1 MVDSYQEE
9 AENVS
14 RILKIINMAVG
25 FKISHEI
32 VEAGKKILEAV
43 NNLEAQGYST
53 EINCIATIK
62 DKGRRV
68 NNEFCL
74 K

>member
-25 FKISHEI
+25 FKIRSHEI
-32 VEAGKKILEAV
+32 VEAGKKIL
-43 NNLEAQGYST
+43 
-53 EINCIATIK
+53 
-62 DKGRRV
+62 KG
-68 NNEFCL
+68 
-74 K
+74 

>member
-43 NNLEAQGYST
+43 NNLEA
-53 EINCIATIK
+53 
-62 DKGRRV
+62 
-68 NNEFCL
+68 
-74 K
+74 